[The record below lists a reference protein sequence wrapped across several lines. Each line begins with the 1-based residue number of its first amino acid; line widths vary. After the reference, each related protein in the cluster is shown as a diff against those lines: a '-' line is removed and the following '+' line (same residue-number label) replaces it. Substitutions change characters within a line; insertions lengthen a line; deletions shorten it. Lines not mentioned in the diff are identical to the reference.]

1 MHCSLFEGLNLH
13 PSKLVLSLPLGQGPY
28 EKNLSFHDYSA
39 GGRSDVPLNEHIFL
53 LLKSWRTHCFI
64 RSHRGKAHLLKS
76 SVASY
81 LTIHYLQKSGW
92 LWEAEKIKFKE
103 RLNEPCRTKV
113 ALCRAGTEAGKQK
126 NRVPI
131 PELPHTSFV
140 ILGKRGNIQSLQ
152 SPLVQGS
159 WIISS
164 LWSFQR
170 GVCELYT
177 QNYKQAPAPLLEQQ
191 QKSPNWSF
199 TTCWPVK
206 SIFMHGGLK
215 LSKGCQIRMGF
226 KELSFQKK
234 SSPPFTCETSNSQL

>member
-1 MHCSLFEGLNLH
+1 MIE
-13 PSKLVLSLPLGQGPY
+13 V
-28 EKNLSFHDYSA
+28 
-39 GGRSDVPLNEHIFL
+39 
-53 LLKSWRTHCFI
+53 
-64 RSHRGKAHLLKS
+64 
-76 SVASY
+76 
-81 LTIHYLQKSGW
+81 
-92 LWEAEKIKFKE
+92 KFKE